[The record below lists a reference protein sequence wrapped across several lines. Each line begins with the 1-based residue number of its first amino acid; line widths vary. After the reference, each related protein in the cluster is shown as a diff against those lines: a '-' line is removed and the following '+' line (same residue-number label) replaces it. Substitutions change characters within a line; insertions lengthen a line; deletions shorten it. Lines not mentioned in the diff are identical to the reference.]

1 MNNDIDLLNEL
12 MNYHRDRVDELV
24 SPEDRLERIPFHL
37 RVVEMLARYSDYLIE
52 KELKVRV

>member
-37 RVVEMLARYSDYLIE
+37 RVVEMLARYSDYLTE
-52 KELKVRV
+52 KELEVRV

>member
-12 MNYHRDRVDELV
+12 MNYHRDRIDELV

-52 KELKVRV
+52 KELEVRV

>member
-24 SPEDRLERIPFHL
+24 SPEDRLKRIPFHL

-52 KELKVRV
+52 KELEVRV

>member
-1 MNNDIDLLNEL
+1 MNNDIDLLHEL

-52 KELKVRV
+52 KELEVRV

>member
-37 RVVEMLARYSDYLIE
+37 RVVEMLARYSDYLIK
-52 KELKVRV
+52 KELEVRV

>member
-24 SPEDRLERIPFHL
+24 SPEDRLEKIPFHL

-52 KELKVRV
+52 KELEVRV

>member
-37 RVVEMLARYSDYLIE
+37 RVVEMLARYSDYLIQ
-52 KELKVRV
+52 KELEVRV

>member
-52 KELKVRV
+52 KELEVRV